1 MPGGSKKRADAA
13 LIVHLAAGVSP
24 AGAAK
29 LADVSEAT
37 AYRRL
42 ANPDFRPR
50 VEKARSD
57 FWDRALGVMSKGAA
71 ESAIVLRRLL
81 RSDDGRLKLQAAKI
95 LLETGM
101 KVREVVELDRQVE
114 ELRTGI
120 EELKREGENGNVWD
134 RRAARDAAAARASS
148 AVDAA
153 GREDGGPLAGGSAD
167 GDEAGDETQPFFD
180 ADGDLNSPRQIEK

>member
-1 MPGGSKKRADAA
+1 MPGGSKRAADAA
-13 LIVHLAAGVSP
+13 LIAHLAAGVSP

-29 LADVSEAT
+29 IAGVSEAT

-42 ANPDFRPR
+42 ADPAFRQR

-71 ESAIVLRRLL
+71 ESAIVLRKML

-101 KVREVVELDRQVE
+101 KVREVVELARQME
-114 ELRTGI
+114 ELRT
-120 EELKREGENGNVWD
+120 EMEQLKQEREND
-134 RRAARDAAAARASS
+134 KC
-148 AVDAA
+148 
-153 GREDGGPLAGGSAD
+153 GGTAL
-167 GDEAGDETQPFFD
+167 
-180 ADGDLNSPRQIEK
+180 PRWMMLPTGLVQLGML